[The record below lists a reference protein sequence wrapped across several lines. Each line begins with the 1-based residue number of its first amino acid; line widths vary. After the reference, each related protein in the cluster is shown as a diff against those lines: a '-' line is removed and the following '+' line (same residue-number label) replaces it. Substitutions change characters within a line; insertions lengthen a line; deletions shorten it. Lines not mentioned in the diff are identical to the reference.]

1 MAEDKNYLHI
11 SGQSVT
17 LPIWVFG
24 GITAALFSLLVYS
37 FNTFSGRL
45 EDNVSAFTGRLDE
58 IQTTQ
63 KQISKNQEDIRLSLA
78 ELKGQV
84 NRLEEQTQSNT
95 ENFNNLELRVFNL
108 EVRSFGQVMKQKK

>member
-24 GITAALFSLLVYS
+24 GITAFMFSLLMYNFNS
-37 FNTFSGRL
+37 F
-45 EDNVSAFTGRLDE
+45 AGRLDE